1 VLLRELVAARKAAG
15 ITQQQLA
22 ELLGKPQ
29 SFVSDMER
37 GQRRI
42 DVVEFLAVVR
52 ALDADPYKILA
63 TVEHASN

>member
-1 VLLRELVAARKAAG
+1 MLLRELVAARKAAG